1 MQQENPIVL
10 KPTYYWDYFHYITVY
25 IQKHYLRIL
34 SDSEKLFLSN
44 FQSLSFEGQCLF
56 IRLASRRTTW
66 FRVESLTYPE
76 IISLR
81 DAVSELINHGF
92 LKVFS
97 KDDFDHLPILLT
109 TFNKQECLQLST
121 THLTHFKGLK
131 SMKKE
136 ELVQTILENMATFD
150 LWFEV
155 QKLSTCIIQPLQLT
169 TYSFLQ
175 FLFFGGRNKDLT
187 DFVVRDLG
195 HRTFVEM
202 EEQHFVPYFNS
213 RKEAVEKWNI
223 SVWRQWLYEMM
234 PQENS
239 TEMIFHSWKNEILPL
254 KDSLSELATYS
265 FEKTLFEVARF
276 LERKNELEKA
286 LEVYQQSLQSN
297 VIERIVR
304 IYQKNKN
311 WDEAIYWAR
320 LGLELSLNPKEIH
333 FFTDF
338 LDKLESKNSIKKV
351 TKSLKEA
358 EKITISIQWKSNVEQ
373 GVMDYFQSKGYYS
386 AFSENRVWKN
396 LVGLWFWDIIFDS
409 KDLAYHHP
417 FQSAPS
423 HYAKEDFLLSK
434 KNQFLEL
441 LSLIDN
447 KSELLLHLKSQA
459 KNNHLKINPLVD
471 WFNIDFELLE
481 KIIGALPKEAILAV
495 VNQIWMNLS
504 THSKGF
510 PDLFVQKG
518 EEYVFIEVKSP
529 NDHLSAIQYF
539 WHDFFKQVGIE
550 FKLIRVEWKEEEVRG
565 NR

>member
-1 MQQENPIVL
+1 MNQENPILL
-10 KPTYYWDYFHYITVY
+10 KPTYYWDYFNYITVY
-25 IQKHYLRIL
+25 IQKHYQNLL
-34 SDSEKLFLSN
+34 SDSEKLFLSH
-44 FQSLSFEGQCLF
+44 FQSLSFDGQCLF

-66 FRVESLTYPE
+66 FRVETLVYPE
-76 IISLR
+76 I
-81 DAVSELINHGF
+81 VSMENALSDLIQNGF
-92 LKVFS
+92 LKAFS
-97 KDDFDHLPILLT
+97 QEDLEHLPMLLN
-109 TFNKQECLQLST
+109 TFNKQECLQLSNS
-121 THLTHFKGLK
+121 HLAQIKGLK
-131 SMKKE
+131 SLKKDV
-136 ELVQTILENMATFD
+136 LVHTILENISAKE
-150 LWFEV
+150 LWNEI
-155 QKLSTCIIQPLQLT
+155 QKLSNCIIQPLQLT

-175 FLFFGGRNKDLT
+175 FLFFGSRNKDLT

-202 EEQHFVPYFNS
+202 EEQYFVPYFNS

-338 LDKLESKNSIKKV
+338 LDKLESKKSIKKV

-358 EKITISIQWKSNVEQ
+358 EKIPISIHWKSNVEQ
-373 GVMDYFQSKGYYS
+373 GVIDYFQSKGYYA

-423 HYAKEDFLLSK
+423 HYAKEDFLLNK
-434 KNQFLEL
+434 KNEFLKL
-441 LSLIDN
+441 LSKIDN
-447 KSELLLHLKSQA
+447 KSELLSHLQSQA
-459 KNNHLKINPLVD
+459 KNNYSKINPLVD
-471 WFNIDFELLE
+471 WFTIDFELIE
-481 KIIGALPKEAILAV
+481 KVIAALSKEAILAV

-518 EEYVFIEVKSP
+518 EEYIFIEVKSP

-550 FKLIRVEWKEEEVRG
+550 FKLIRVEWADV
-565 NR
+565 